1 MNRRLEVVRVLKTQQ
16 VGHFAHAEA
25 FHQEGFGLVDD
36 KAVDVTDGGAAG
48 RLVDH
53 AAEVA
58 GRISQFTGAPGNC
71 RKPLFMLNA
80 L

>member
-1 MNRRLEVVRVLKTQQ
+1 MMRVFKTQQ
-16 VGHFAHAEA
+16 VGYFSHAEPL
-25 FHQEGFGLVDD
+25 HQEGFCLIDD
-36 KAVDVTDGGAAG
+36 EGMDIADGGAAG
-48 RLVDH
+48 RLVDYV
-53 AAEVA
+53 AEVA